1 MFTIRGRRPKTCL
14 DCPCCHFGEN
24 GAWDYCQA
32 RPNEDKYSFQA
43 EKQTERPKWCPIVVD
58 DIENNKCGDCK
69 WLCGNES
76 TVGIACLHPD
86 RPFYSLACDTA
97 KFKYKSTRA
106 CKRFERKEKEDDI
119 H

>member
-32 RPNEDKYSFQA
+32 RPHEDKYSFQA

-58 DIENNKCGDCK
+58 NIEYHKCGECK
-69 WLCGNES
+69 WLCGEEKII
-76 TVGIACLHPD
+76 GIACLHPD
-86 RPFYSLACDTA
+86 RPFQWNCSALAH
-97 KFKYKSTRA
+97 FKYRSSRA
-106 CKRFERKEKEDDI
+106 CKRFEKKEDDEQLQ
-119 H
+119 